1 MIRNILMQTE
11 LQLRDVK
18 AIVVEDCEKVLPE
31 LRRDV
36 PEMMTSSEQQ
46 RQFVMMFSSPP
57 TAELRGLIRKVVTFI
72 FC

>member
-18 AIVVEDCEKVLPE
+18 AIVVEDCEKVLHE

-36 PEMMTSSEQQ
+36 PEMMTSSE
-46 RQFVMMFSSPP
+46 
-57 TAELRGLIRKVVTFI
+57 
-72 FC
+72 